1 MRCTEFA
8 AGFVHL
14 PSAHV
19 LPPESWV
26 VVFAADTSGS
36 GKLPHLTICLV
47 LKHGLLLNSIG
58 TASFNLK
65 KKRDQ
70 IKSI

>member
-8 AGFVHL
+8 AGFARL
-14 PSAHV
+14 PSAHFV
-19 LPPESWV
+19 PPDSWV
-26 VVFAADTSGS
+26 VVLAADTSGS
-36 GKLPHLTICLV
+36 GKLPHLIICLV
-47 LKHGLLLNSIG
+47 LKHGLLPYSIG
-58 TASFNLK
+58 TANFNLK